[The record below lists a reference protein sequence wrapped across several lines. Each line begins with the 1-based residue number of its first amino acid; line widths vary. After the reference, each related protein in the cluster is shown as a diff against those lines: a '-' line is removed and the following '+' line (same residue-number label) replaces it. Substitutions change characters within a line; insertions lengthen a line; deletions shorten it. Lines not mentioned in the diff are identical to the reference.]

1 MAPDVVVPGDEKPQG
16 NVPLMIPPLASHLS
30 AEPSQPQEA
39 NDAQPRA
46 ASHDD
51 YSTPPTPVSP
61 ARRQID
67 DELDVGG
74 GAGGGARRLGNNTRR
89 NSNSSAS
96 SDSQDEWQHVNV
108 TGNPQAARGNNDDN
122 HDGVE
127 GVEVFEEIL
136 VEDISSHRTRHNGRQ
151 ANSNY
156 SGGTTNNRRG
166 MQASP
171 TAPARAASTPDEW
184 LKGTFFDP
192 NSKKAKVERKKREEE
207 EEQRRKEREA
217 AEDAERAAA
226 EARRA
231 AAAARLEEERR
242 RKQEAEARKAKK
254 REKAQKRKEEEAA
267 KAANRAHR
275 SPPSSSSQQQHEG
288 QQQSQEYDDTSNPPS
303 PQCSTP
309 ESQNSPDVLMRANVE
324 AAEAAAAAAQG
335 AMRAGDMPK
344 AARMAEKASRLAPSM
359 FAHLPAEVNRHF
371 GRDTNHDHHASSS
384 SSNTDTN
391 TGNDNDND
399 NEGDVD
405 DLSADTYLM
414 ILTFETPDVAEEFL
428 DTYDGLQYSELEP
441 FVCRVARV
449 AKVEYVNVD
458 EATPSPTTP
467 AEGETPAVV
476 QPQQELPTCPVCL
489 DRLDES
495 VSGILTTSCN
505 HTFHA
510 FCLKGWMDIRCPVCR
525 YCEMPSSEAKQHSSR
540 CEVCGSSDS
549 LWICLICGYVGCGR
563 YTLAHSKSHWEES
576 GHAYALEIETQRVW
590 DYVGDEFVHRLVRS
604 KTDGAVL
611 EVPGVGAADNDGI
624 APATPAPRAGGG
636 ELPGSSAA
644 NKNSDLRSS
653 KDGSLRSSLG
663 GGKDGGAGEP
673 SDIQRA
679 LMDSKMEA
687 MHREYTELLTNQLT
701 SQREFFEERLSEAA
715 QTASA
720 EREEAAAL
728 LAAMQ
733 RDLASSKA
741 KHAAVV
747 QQLSV
752 AQAALAR
759 IQAELEEERA
769 LSVATRR
776 SSVEASVALE
786 RERAERRSDAE
797 AHASKVRELEE
808 ANRDLMLFLETRDAV
823 ADAGA
828 SGGDVMGVG
837 EAPETEIDPSDRAA
851 VMRARLQKKQKAK
864 AGR

>member
-16 NVPLMIPPLASHLS
+16 HVPLLRPPLASHLS

-254 REKAQKRKEEEAA
+254 REKAQKRKEEEEA

-275 SPPSSSSQQQHEG
+275 SPPSSSSQQQQEG

-399 NEGDVD
+399 NDKQGETKPDKTKPDKPATAMRLLIRGVANAARKRYTSTHLWLTKKIARKRQYKDIDSKFAVAAHAVLV
-405 DLSADTYLM
+405 LSAVLGAGFTFIVVRLALFVTIALLSLLYDSSLRIPLDLFVWNPCWFVTLPVCIGMAIQRRFLLLTALWPFLLLFWMCGGGGYSLAGGALALFSIVTGISNFWTFLAAWFVFGWAHYFLPWYLWVPIGVVTLVAWLLFGTAGSGGDGYGGPPPTGPPM
-414 ILTFETPDVAEEFL
+414 TDGEVLLSTDVPK
-428 DTYDGLQYSELEP
+428 G
-441 FVCRVARV
+441 
-449 AKVEYVNVD
+449 
-458 EATPSPTTP
+458 
-467 AEGETPAVV
+467 AEGEIARVLACDDYFKVLQLEEVPTRETSKGREVDMEAVATMV
-476 QPQQELPTCPVCL
+476 KKAHR
-489 DRLDES
+489 RL
-495 VSGILTTSCN
+495 ILKV
-505 HTFHA
+505 HPD
-510 FCLKGWMDIRCPVCR
+510 K
-525 YCEMPSSEAKQHSSR
+525 
-540 CEVCGSSDS
+540 CG
-549 LWICLICGYVGCGR
+549 GAVGCEEACR
-563 YTLAHSKSHWEES
+563 RVQTASEILSDEYRLKEYAAHL
-576 GHAYALEIETQRVW
+576 YALRTGTDLYAEQHQQQADQKGST
-590 DYVGDEFVHRLVRS
+590 RS
-604 KTDGAVL
+604 
-611 EVPGVGAADNDGI
+611 
-624 APATPAPRAGGG
+624 RAR
-636 ELPGSSAA
+636 
-644 NKNSDLRSS
+644 K
-653 KDGSLRSSLG
+653 
-663 GGKDGGAGEP
+663 GGAG
-673 SDIQRA
+673 S
-679 LMDSKMEA
+679 
-687 MHREYTELLTNQLT
+687 HR
-701 SQREFFEERLSEAA
+701 
-715 QTASA
+715 
-720 EREEAAAL
+720 
-728 LAAMQ
+728 
-733 RDLASSKA
+733 
-741 KHAAVV
+741 
-747 QQLSV
+747 
-752 AQAALAR
+752 
-759 IQAELEEERA
+759 
-769 LSVATRR
+769 RR
-776 SSVEASVALE
+776 
-786 RERAERRSDAE
+786 
-797 AHASKVRELEE
+797 K
-808 ANRDLMLFLETRDAV
+808 
-823 ADAGA
+823 
-828 SGGDVMGVG
+828 
-837 EAPETEIDPSDRAA
+837 
-851 VMRARLQKKQKAK
+851 
-864 AGR
+864 